1 MELNDEKLMQQIR
14 TMEYPVKADIVDSVM
29 RRIEQQTA
37 KPKKPRLMMW
47 QRYTI
52 AAAACVA
59 LAIMVNLVI
68 YFTKDYNEPQI
79 CDMFASA
86 YGGNQYDIA
95 SFDVDD
101 MAYFGYYGEE

>member
-1 MELNDEKLMQQIR
+1 MAKHVR
-14 TMEYPVKADIVDSVM
+14 TAERADAFGGAAIAFGRCD
-29 RRIEQQTA
+29 R
-37 KPKKPRLMMW
+37 K
-47 QRYTI
+47 

-86 YGGNQYDIA
+86 YGSNQYDIA
-95 SFDVDD
+95 SFDADD